1 MKEEITT
8 IQELLEI
15 SPAVANQPKSNPF
28 EVPGG
33 YFSNFPQ
40 RILEGIELQSLADD
54 QPLPSTL
61 EKLKNENPFS
71 VPEGYFK
78 QFSPFEATSGT
89 PVVQLSV
96 WKKATRILVAA
107 CVAGLIM
114 LVINL
119 NENQPKDLTGTS
131 VSVEAANIQE
141 STLEG
146 YLNDLELIDNELDKT
161 VVLQD
166 VETILIDIDLQ
177 TISEVLKEISEN
189 DISLYLEQ
197 AG

>member
-15 SPAVANQPKSNPF
+15 SPAVANQPKSNLF

-40 RILEGIELQSLADD
+40 RILKRIEVQSLEGD
-54 QPLPSTL
+54 QPLPSIL
-61 EKLKNENPFS
+61 EELKNENPFS

-78 QFSPFEATSGT
+78 QFSPFKATSET

-119 NENQPKDLTGTS
+119 NENQPKDFTGTS
-131 VSVEAANIQE
+131 VSVEAANIPE